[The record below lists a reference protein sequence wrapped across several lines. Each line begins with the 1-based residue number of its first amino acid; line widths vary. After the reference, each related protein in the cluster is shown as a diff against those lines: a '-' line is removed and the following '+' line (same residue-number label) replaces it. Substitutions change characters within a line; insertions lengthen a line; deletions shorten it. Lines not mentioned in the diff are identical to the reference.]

1 MPRWATVCTVIT
13 VSAMMSEVALAQA
26 PARGSR
32 GPAPAANPTWS
43 VSEVMS
49 PEQFRKAG
57 LQKLTPEELAQLSTW
72 VRSYATIA
80 LVAGLA
86 SGARED
92 VQVGNA
98 PKAVGATGQSLV
110 APGGCDLVA
119 RSRISGNFDGWSGN
133 TVFELENGQRWQQ
146 ATHSTFVARAS
157 RPEVTICRAPTG
169 YEMRVEDVRQRVN
182 VNPL

>member
-1 MPRWATVCTVIT
+1 MRRWATVCTVIT
-13 VSAMMSEVALAQA
+13 VSAMASGVALAQT
-26 PARGSR
+26 PTRGSR
-32 GPAPAANPTWS
+32 VPAPGATSTWS

-49 PEQFRKAG
+49 AEQFRGAG

-72 VRSYATIA
+72 IRSYATIA

-86 SGARED
+86 SGGRED
-92 VQVGNA
+92 VEVGSA
-98 PKAVGATGQSLV
+98 PEAVGTTGRALA

-133 TVFELENGQRWQQ
+133 TVFELENGQLWQQ
-146 ATHSTFVARAS
+146 ATPSTFFARAY
-157 RPEVTICRAPTG
+157 RPEVTICRVPTG
-169 YEMRVEDVRQRVN
+169 FEMRVEDVRQRVN